1 MSHRILVRG
10 PDESRLRPRHHE
22 ELDDQLTTGAFVW
35 LDIDRRDA
43 EELDELGERFGF
55 DPAAIEDV
63 LDVEQ
68 LPKFDN
74 YGDHLFVVLHAL
86 TTDED
91 RLDTHEVDC
100 FLKSNLLVTVRTEQ
114 IAGLEWLWNAVQAH
128 PHMAEHGSD
137 ELFAQL
143 AEVIG
148 RRYIEVIN
156 AVESRVDALADAAL
170 SAEPNVL
177 AEVQVLR
184 REEATVRRVLRP
196 QRLVIAALRS
206 NTGGFFTGESIK
218 LLTDAYDVHNLVV
231 ESLESTRGLLTDTL
245 DTYRGASAERQA
257 HAATMLTVYAA
268 ILLPLTLITGWY
280 GMNVSNLPG
289 SESRWGWSVV
299 TGLMMLFAVVSW
311 LIFVKV
317 GMVRRPRLT
326 APSRLTSGL
335 ADVARAPV
343 KPFTMLRRSQRP
355 RSQRPSPQRPASQQ
369 PGPGSDVESGD
380 DGNRGSQ
387 RD

>member
-1 MSHRILVRG
+1 MVQRILVRG
-10 PDESRLRPRHHE
+10 QGESSLRAQQYEDLEAHLE
-22 ELDDQLTTGAFVW
+22 AGAFVW
-35 LDIDRRDA
+35 LDIAQRDPD
-43 EELDELGERFGF
+43 ELDELGERFGF

-68 LPKFDN
+68 LPKFDS

-86 TTDED
+86 TTAED

-100 FLKSNLLVTVRTEQ
+100 FLQPNLLVTVRTER

-148 RRYIEVIN
+148 RRYIEVID
-156 AVESRVDALADAAL
+156 AVETRADALADDAL

-177 AEVQVLR
+177 AEVQLLK
-184 REEATVRRVLRP
+184 REEATIRRVLRP
-196 QRLVIAALRS
+196 QRLVIGALRS
-206 NTGGFFTGESIK
+206 NTAGFFTGDSLK

-245 DTYRGASAERQA
+245 DTYRGAAAERQA

-289 SESRWGWSVV
+289 SQAKWGWLIV

-317 GMVRRPRLT
+317 GMIRKPRMVT
-326 APSRLTSGL
+326 STRLVSGL
-335 ADVARAPV
+335 AEVARAPV
-343 KPFTMLRRSQRP
+343 KPFTMLRRSTRPGAAKRP
-355 RSQRPSPQRPASQQ
+355 RRVPAAR
-369 PGPGSDVESGD
+369 SGELSGH
-380 DGNRGSQ
+380 DGDRGTQ
-387 RD
+387 GY